1 MRKRSILTFKL
12 RSDLG
17 KNSDDIESLVI
28 EIINK
33 KAKMLSLVQSI
44 DNNATIIDHIN
55 TNNFLNND
63 MHSRIIKADISDHF
77 PIFLIQMT

>member
-44 DNNATIIDHIN
+44 DNNATIIDYIN